1 MTSLYL
7 SKLNSKEKESL
18 VNELHSIQKGKCFI
32 CGEDIDL
39 NIHEGNYDIDHVV
52 PLKMKGP
59 DNPNNFALTHSS
71 CNRSKQASDLNVARI
86 LKGFEMLR
94 NKLTVE
100 NREPNLNDILD
111 QNMGGKYSIKFRI
124 ENNYIKYSLPESG
137 KNEVLSERIFED
149 KLSGFKYFFAVL
161 PIEYIF
167 HDDKINPRS
176 IGANISKLVHEFY
189 LKRPQLHIQLSWIDM
204 TENKIKVKVFD
215 GQHKASA
222 QIMLGV
228 RELPLRV
235 FIDPNIDILLT
246 TNTNAGTTLKQVAF
260 DKSVQRHLGS
270 SLYFE
275 RIEQYRIDHEIED
288 ENYNFSERDL
298 LNYFK
303 GESKEVKKYILDSVR
318 DSISHNVD
326 NKLKDYIDFGG
337 RANDK
342 PFSYSTIE
350 KTFYSF
356 YIYQEVL
363 DTPINH
369 KMEVGE
375 NPRNLE
381 KEQIMQ
387 LMNIIADEI
396 YINKYDS
403 DRGTSQIENKIQK
416 GEDIPLAHLIA
427 YRMAKEEIA
436 YNWLKY
442 ILQIAQNFFITT
454 GVPINEKKIFQYKF
468 PEQLWQNITNFIR
481 NFSNLPLWVNKEMSK
496 TIFGGKPNNAYW
508 QTIFETGKSPQNIK
522 VLVEPINL
530 MNLIKGDESENIIG
544 N

>member
-1 MTSLYL
+1 
-7 SKLNSKEKESL
+7 
-18 VNELHSIQKGKCFI
+18 LHSIQNGKCFI
-32 CGEDIDL
+32 CDEDIDL

-59 DNPNNFALTHSS
+59 DSPINFALTHSS

-86 LKGFEMLR
+86 LKGFEKLR
-94 NKLTVE
+94 NKLTVD

-111 QNMGGKYSIKFRI
+111 QNMGGKYSIKFRL
-124 ENNYIKYSLPESG
+124 ENNYIKYSLPEIG
-137 KNEVLSERIFED
+137 KNEVLGERIFED

-176 IGANISKLVHEFY
+176 IGTNISKLVHEFY

-204 TENKIKVKVFD
+204 TENEIKVKVFD

-228 RELPLRV
+228 RELPMRV

-275 RIEQYRIDHEIED
+275 RIEQYMKDHKITD

-298 LNYFK
+298 LKYFK
-303 GESKEVKKYILDSVR
+303 GESKEVKRYIIDSVR

-326 NKLKDYIDFGG
+326 NKLKDYMDFGG
-337 RANDK
+337 RANEK

-356 YIYQEVL
+356 FIYQEVL
-363 DTPINH
+363 DTPLNY

-375 NPRNLE
+375 NPRDLE

-387 LMNIIADEI
+387 LMNIVADEI
-396 YINKYDS
+396 YINKYDY
-403 DRGTSQIENKIQK
+403 DTGTSQVENKIQK
-416 GEDIPLAHLIA
+416 GENIPLAHLIA

-442 ILQIAQNFFITT
+442 VRQTIIQHFIMS
-454 GVPINEKKIFQYKF
+454 GKPINEEKLFQYKF
-468 PEQLWQNITNFIR
+468 SESLWEIIVIFIR
-481 NFSNLPLWVNKEMSK
+481 NFSRLPIWVNKEMSK
-496 TIFGGKPNNAYW
+496 TVFGGKQKNDFW
-508 QTIFETGKSPQNIK
+508 QTIFETGKSPQGIQ
-522 VLVEPINL
+522 VLVEPIDL
-530 MNLIKGDESENIIG
+530 MKLIKKENG
-544 N
+544 EDS